1 MPNFEEIF
9 RKLNKNE
16 KKIVKDSLHNISDK
30 IWEYF
35 LEEQYEI
42 YIKISE
48 SKKNKTSLELFLV
61 PQQLEP
67 EINKIKNLTT
77 INFTGIPLGFIKNK
91 RLFLSLETAELL
103 FNLHK
108 IDPRIILILN
118 ENGEKS
124 VLYGNLIKKSM
135 ILEISS
141 EVQANRIVFLINKNQ
156 EFLGLGLLK
165 INYEKYRKLKNNDNI
180 ALNLVDK
187 GSYLRRD
194 Q

>member
-67 EINKIKNLTT
+67 EVNKIKNLTT
-77 INFTGIPLGFIKNK
+77 IDFTGIPLGFIKNK

-124 VLYGNLIKKSM
+124 VLYGNPIKKSM

-165 INYEKYRKLKNNDNI
+165 ANYEKYRKLKNNDNI

>member
-9 RKLNKNE
+9 RKANENE
-16 KKIVKDSLHNISDK
+16 KKIVKNSLYNISNK
-30 IWEYF
+30 IWEYI
-35 LEEQYEI
+35 LEEKYEI

-48 SKKNKTSLELFLV
+48 SKQNKTSFELFLI
-61 PQQLEP
+61 PQQLES
-67 EINKIKNLTT
+67 EINKIKNLTP
-77 INFTGIPLGFIKNK
+77 INFAGIPLGFIKNK

-124 VLYGNLIKKSM
+124 VLYGNPIKKSM

-141 EVQANRIVFLINKNQ
+141 EIQANRIIFLINKNQ

-165 INYEKYRKLKNNDNI
+165 VNYEKYKKLKNNDNL

>member
-9 RKLNKNE
+9 RKANENE
-16 KKIVKDSLHNISDK
+16 KKIVKDSLYNISNN
-30 IWEYF
+30 IWEYI
-35 LEEQYEI
+35 LEEKYEI
-42 YIKISE
+42 YIRISE
-48 SKKNKTSLELFLV
+48 SKQNKTSFELFLI
-61 PQQLEP
+61 PQQLQP
-67 EINKIKNLTT
+67 VTNKIKNLTT
-77 INFTGIPLGFIKNK
+77 IKFSGIPLGFIKNK
-91 RLFLSLETAELL
+91 RLYLSLEAAELF

-108 IDPRIILILN
+108 IDSRNLLILN

-124 VLYGNLIKKSM
+124 VLYGNPIKKGM

-141 EVQANRIVFLINKNQ
+141 EIQVNNIIFLINKNQ

-165 INYEKYRKLKNNDNI
+165 VNYEKYRKLKNNDNI

>member
-61 PQQLEP
+61 PQQLVP

-77 INFTGIPLGFIKNK
+77 IKFTGIPLGFIKNK

-124 VLYGNLIKKSM
+124 VLYGNPIKKGM

-141 EVQANRIVFLINKNQ
+141 EIRVNTILFLINKNQ

-165 INYEKYRKLKNNDNI
+165 VNYEKYRKLKNKDNI

-187 GSYLRRD
+187 GSYLRRN

>member
-9 RKLNKNE
+9 RKAKENE
-16 KKIVKDSLHNISDK
+16 KKIVKDSLYHISNK
-30 IWEYF
+30 IWKYILTEK
-35 LEEQYEI
+35 YEI
-42 YIKISE
+42 YIQISE
-48 SKKNKTSLELFLV
+48 SKQNKTSLELFLV

-77 INFTGIPLGFIKNK
+77 IKFTGIPLGFIKNK
-91 RLFLSLETAELL
+91 RLFLSLEAAELF

-108 IDPRIILILN
+108 IDPRNILILN

-124 VLYGNLIKKSM
+124 VLYGNPIKKGM
-135 ILEISS
+135 ILDISFEIR
-141 EVQANRIVFLINKNQ
+141 VNWIIFLVNKNQ

-165 INYEKYRKLKNNDNI
+165 VNYEKYKKLKNKDNI

>member
-30 IWEYF
+30 IWEYI
-35 LEEQYEI
+35 LKEKYEI
-42 YIKISE
+42 YIQISE

-77 INFTGIPLGFIKNK
+77 IKFTGIPLGFIKNK

-124 VLYGNLIKKSM
+124 VLYGNPIKKSM

-141 EVQANRIVFLINKNQ
+141 EIRVNTILFLINKNQ
-156 EFLGLGLLK
+156 EFLGLGLSK
-165 INYEKYRKLKNNDNI
+165 INYEDYRQFENEDEI

-187 GSYLRRD
+187 GSYLRKD

>member
-1 MPNFEEIF
+1 MPNFLEIF

-16 KKIVKDSLHNISDK
+16 KKIVKDSLYHISNNIWK
-30 IWEYF
+30 YF
-35 LEEQYEI
+35 LEEKYEI

-48 SKKNKTSLELFLV
+48 SRQNKNTLELFLI
-61 PQQLEP
+61 PQQLEL
-67 EINKIKNLTT
+67 EINKIKKLAA
-77 INFTGIPLGFIKNK
+77 IKFSGIPLGFIKNK
-91 RLFLSLETAELL
+91 RLFLSLEAAELF

-108 IDPRIILILN
+108 IDSRNILILN

-124 VLYGNLIKKSM
+124 VLYGNPIKKGM
-135 ILEISS
+135 ILDISFEIR
-141 EVQANRIVFLINKNQ
+141 VNWIVFLVNKNQ

-165 INYEKYRKLKNNDNI
+165 VNYEKYKKLKNKDNI

-187 GSYLRRD
+187 GFYLRRD

>member
-124 VLYGNLIKKSM
+124 VLYGNPIKKSM

-156 EFLGLGLLK
+156 EFLGLGLIK
-165 INYEKYRKLKNNDNI
+165 ANYEKYRKLKNNDNI

>member
-1 MPNFEEIF
+1 MPNYEEIF
-9 RKLNKNE
+9 RKANENE
-16 KKIVKDSLHNISDK
+16 KKIVKDSLYHISNK
-30 IWEYF
+30 IWKYI
-35 LEEQYEI
+35 LEEKYEI

-48 SKKNKTSLELFLV
+48 SKQNKNTLELFLI

-67 EINKIKNLTT
+67 EINKIKKLVA
-77 INFTGIPLGFIKNK
+77 IKFSGIPLGFIKNK
-91 RLFLSLETAELL
+91 RLFLSLEAAELF

-108 IDPRIILILN
+108 IDPRNILILN
-118 ENGEKS
+118 EKGEKS
-124 VLYGNLIKKSM
+124 VLYGNPIKKAM
-135 ILEISS
+135 ILNISS
-141 EVQANRIVFLINKNQ
+141 EIRTNKMVFLINKNQ

-165 INYEKYRKLKNNDNI
+165 INYENFRKLNNKDNV

>member
-124 VLYGNLIKKSM
+124 VLYGNPIKKSM

-156 EFLGLGLLK
+156 EFLGLGLSK
-165 INYEKYRKLKNNDNI
+165 INYEDYRQFENEDEI

-187 GSYLRRD
+187 GSYLRKD